1 MGDKIDIDQLVRM
14 LETLTEN
21 FKGTAEATE
30 EVTNSLEKQ
39 VARNSGYAKQDDG
52 TLKKIKTQAEKRIEI
67 EEKLNKEIEAQFG
80 KEKVL
85 ADKRDALYKDQLRS
99 MGYSIDANNQLIKT
113 SVQLGFVQRQQIQ
126 SLKRSEEASN
136 SLQKAQDDLV
146 SNLKNGAIDLGKGMG
161 RFVGDL
167 AKGNTGFSTLNPLID
182 IVANS
187 MGALAKAIP
196 FVGDAAAA
204 TIKATAEGSKFI
216 IELMDKN
223 LKAFQELSNSGALVA
238 DGMTGVGRQL
248 VDSGMTLEGFKK
260 SVKENAGAL
269 ASWGGT
275 VGEGASRF
283 SDAVGKLTK
292 RNGSLAEAGMGL
304 RKLGLTAD
312 DIGEQAGAFLQQEIR
327 LGRGRQMSEKQLA
340 EGTVQYVKELD
351 LLQKVTGLSRQD
363 AQRQRDE
370 LLSDSRYR
378 ASIEGMN
385 KENQNALNTLMLTFK
400 DPAMKRGLMDLT
412 SGAVTT
418 KDAGVLIT
426 AFGDTA
432 AESIQSLK
440 DAKPEDIPKIY
451 DKIMRDF
458 QESAKNNKEMFGEV
472 YKYLEPG
479 TMLNFATVTE
489 IANGKYVTSMTDAVK
504 KQKAQIEG
512 TDKLTAQA
520 VKAQQAMEALS
531 LKMFELGNKML
542 PLASSAVETFTDA
555 LLELAQFIEDRFNIK
570 PERQNQL
577 PATPEAAGKERESA
591 EKNAEE
597 ARKKREAI
605 VEKEGRASEEAKKAR
620 IEEAKARRE
629 AERARAREETVR
641 RQEERKKG
649 PTGRREEPPTTTPTT
664 PTTPSDVMK
673 LIKFQGDAL
682 GNKEHFDGLNADVRS
697 KFMEMIAE
705 YNKPVQVNAA
715 YRSLDEQ
722 SKLWKEGTEV
732 PGNPDIRMRKGL
744 PVARPGTSKH
754 ESGKAIDLNSTDVD
768 ALDRSGLLSTYGF
781 KRLNGDPPHIEMARF
796 GAEFDGPQSGY
807 PVMLHGPEI
816 AIPKPEFEMLKQT
829 MNSVTKN
836 SLASAMPA
844 PTARAGTNDAVTAL
858 KSLHGIM
865 SDKFDQMINVMERSN
880 DLQSRLLNN
889 SMI

>member
-21 FKGTAEATE
+21 FRGTAEASE

-39 VARNSGYAKQDDG
+39 VARNAGYAKQDDG
-52 TLKKIKTQAEKRIEI
+52 TLKKIKTQTDKRIEL

-85 ADKRDALYKDQLRS
+85 ADKRDALYKDQLKS

-113 SVQLGFVQRQQIQ
+113 SIQLGFVQRQQIQ

-216 IELMDKN
+216 IDLMDKN
-223 LKAFQELSNSGALVA
+223 LKAFQELSNSGALVS
-238 DGMTGVGRQL
+238 DGLTGVGRQL

-327 LGRGRQMSEKQLA
+327 LGRGRQMTEKQLA

-378 ASIEGMN
+378 ASIDGMN
-385 KENQNALNTLMLTFK
+385 KENQNALNALMLTFK

-440 DAKPEDIPKIY
+440 DAKPEDIPKVY

-479 TMLNFATVTE
+479 TMLNAATVFD
-489 IANGKYVTSMTDAVK
+489 IANGKYVTSMTEAVK
-504 KQKAQIEG
+504 KQKAQIES

-520 VKAQQAMEALS
+520 VKAQQSMEALS

-542 PLASSAVETFTDA
+542 PLASDAVATFTDA

-570 PERQNQL
+570 PERPNAL
-577 PATPEAAGKERESA
+577 PATPQAATEERQSA

-620 IEEAKARRE
+620 MEEAKARRE
-629 AERARAREETVR
+629 AERARAREETVK
-641 RQEERKKG
+641 RQDDRKKG
-649 PTGRREEPPTTTPTT
+649 VTGRRDEPPSTTPTT
-664 PTTPSDVMK
+664 PNDVMK
-673 LIKFQGDAL
+673 LIKFQGDSL
-682 GNKEHFDGLNADVRS
+682 GNKEHFDGLNVDVRS

-715 YRSLDEQ
+715 FRSLDEQ
-722 SKLWKEGTEV
+722 SKLWKEGTDV
-732 PGNPDIRMRKGL
+732 PGNPDIRMRNGL

-754 ESGKAIDLNSTDVD
+754 ESGRALDLNTTDVN
-768 ALDRSGLLSTYGF
+768 ALDKEGLLSTYGF
-781 KRLNGDPPHIEMARF
+781 KRLNGDPPHIEMAKF
-796 GAEFDGPQSGY
+796 GGMFDGPDSGY
-807 PVMLHGPEI
+807 PVMLHGQEAVIPTPQFD
-816 AIPKPEFEMLKQT
+816 AIKDM
-829 MNSVTKN
+829 MSSVSKS
-836 SLASAMPA
+836 SLAGAMPA
-844 PTARAGTNDAVTAL
+844 AATGAGGVDSVSAL